1 MHKHPT
7 SLARA
12 PKNHPRAR
20 KRFGQHF
27 LTRPSVA
34 RRIVEL
40 AELTGRESVLEI
52 GPGQGAL
59 TQLLEERA
67 AHLYLVEIDRDL
79 AERLRA
85 KYADKP
91 NVDLVEGDVLKMD
104 LARLLKRDAPVAMV
118 ANLPYN
124 ISSPVLMK
132 TLDTPQLFSRMV
144 LMLQREV
151 AERICAQ
158 PGTKVYGALS
168 IVVQL
173 VARAR
178 ATFSVP
184 PSAFSPQPKVHS
196 SVVVIEP
203 YDPMP
208 LTPSERIAVRR
219 IVRTAFS
226 QRRKQ
231 LANALAP
238 LVAQPREILRDLDID
253 PQRRPE
259 TLPPGEFLRLARA
272 VGAKTA
278 SS

>member
-1 MHKHPT
+1 MNGI
-7 SLARA
+7 ARA
-12 PKNHPRAR
+12 LTHHPRAR

-34 RRIVEL
+34 RRIVDL
-40 AELTGRESVLEI
+40 AGLTGRESVLEI

-59 TQLLEERA
+59 THMLEEKA

-79 AERLRA
+79 AESLRIE
-85 KYADKP
+85 YADKP
-91 NVDLVEGDVLKMD
+91 NVDLIEGDVLKTD
-104 LARLLKRDAPVAMV
+104 LESLLQRHAPVAMV

-132 TLDTPQLFSRMV
+132 TLDTPQLFSRIV

-151 AERICAQ
+151 AERICAR
-158 PGTKVYGALS
+158 PGTKAYGGLS
-168 IVVQL
+168 IVIQL
-173 VARAR
+173 VATTQA
-178 ATFSVP
+178 AFSVP
-184 PSAFSPQPKVHS
+184 PGAFSPQPKVHS

-203 YDPMP
+203 LDPMP
-208 LTPSERIAVRR
+208 LTSSERIAVRR
-219 IVRTAFS
+219 VVRTAFS
-226 QRRKQ
+226 RRRKQ

-238 LVAQPREILRDLDID
+238 LFADPREILRDLDID

-259 TLPPGEFLRLARA
+259 TLPPAEFLRLARA
-272 VGAKTA
+272 MSDNPT

>member
-1 MHKHPT
+1 M
-7 SLARA
+7 S
-12 PKNHPRAR
+12 HPRAR

-27 LTRPSVA
+27 LTQPSVA
-34 RRIVEL
+34 RRIVDL
-40 AELTGRESVLEI
+40 AELTGQESVLEI

-59 TQLLEERA
+59 THMLEEKA

-79 AERLRA
+79 AERLRGE
-85 KYADKP
+85 YAGKP

-104 LARLLKRDAPVAMV
+104 FSSLLQRDAPVAMV

-132 TLDTPQLFSRMV
+132 TLDTPQLFSRIV

-158 PGTKVYGALS
+158 PGTKAYGGLS

-173 VARAR
+173 VATTRA
-178 ATFSVP
+178 AFSVP
-184 PSAFSPQPKVHS
+184 PTAFSPQPKVHS

-208 LTPSERIAVRR
+208 LTASERIAVRR

-226 QRRKQ
+226 RRRKQ

-238 LVAQPREILRDLDID
+238 LIADPREILRSLDID
-253 PQRRPE
+253 PRRRPE
-259 TLPPGEFLRLARA
+259 TLPPAEFLRLARA
-272 VGAKTA
+272 MRESTTC
-278 SS
+278 S